1 MQWAR
6 SERKRF
12 VWVAAMAI
20 LLMALAPTI
29 SHALQGQSARDWAL
43 VCSTQGAK
51 WISASGD
58 AEDRSSAPQP
68 ASVHAFEHCP
78 YCSLH
83 AGTVGLPPAG
93 GSVVLLSLSDR
104 VPRLFLT
111 AHRPLHAWLA
121 AQPRG
126 PPRLA

>member
-1 MQWAR
+1 
-6 SERKRF
+6 
-12 VWVAAMAI
+12 MAI

-29 SHALQGQSARDWAL
+29 SHALQGQSAKDWAL

-58 AEDRSSAPQP
+58 AADSSSAPQP

-83 AGTVGLPPAG
+83 AGTVGLPPV
-93 GSVVLLSLSDR
+93 SCTVVLLSLPD
-104 VPRLFLT
+104 PHPCLFLT
-111 AHRPLHAWLA
+111 AHRTLHAWLA